1 MTNAHNLPGKT
12 TEELVLNLREV
23 IANHDSLY
31 EQNKPVITD
40 SEYDA
45 LYLELVKLE
54 EENPHLHDPNSPTQK
69 IQAVIV
75 DGLKKVAHSTP
86 MLSQEKVT
94 TEEGIRKFLERG
106 HGIVLVQQKLDGLTV
121 VATDEGKKMT
131 QAVTRG
137 SGFIGEDVTHSIQT
151 FKNIPARIPFEGKLE
166 VRMEAL
172 VPFEEFERI
181 NVDGRYSNPRN
192 LASGTVRQLDASI
205 TKERNLQGIVFD
217 LISAED
223 MDFEDDQ
230 AQLEFIKAQGYE
242 VVETKAFSIDTEEGK
257 EALIEYAL
265 TYAEK
270 VRPTLPHMIDGL
282 ILKFNDLGLREE
294 LGTASKY
301 PKWAIAYKFPS
312 LDATT
317 TLKDVVFQVGKT
329 GQITPVAEFD
339 EVEIDSVRIG
349 RATLHNFRNVREK
362 DIRIGD
368 RVVIA
373 RANDVI
379 PQVVQSIHTLRDGN
393 EIEVGHPETCPSCS
407 TPTIFNGENLYC
419 PNSDCEPQKEGKLE
433 HFVSRDAMNVDGL
446 GEKTITQ
453 LYREGFI
460 QGISDIYRLTDK
472 KEGIVKMEGFG
483 VKKYDKMIKGIETS
497 KKNSFHQVLYA
508 LSIPW
513 IGRTASRT
521 LAKHYSS
528 VHQMVQASEDVDSF
542 KLALISIPD
551 FGETMANSLIDFI
564 SLGKNKELIA
574 ELSSLGLEMK
584 SDYIA
589 PKTDTAISG
598 KTFVI
603 TGALSKGR
611 NEYKAEIESLGGKVS
626 GSVSKKT
633 DYLLMGPDAAGS
645 SKHTKAV
652 DLGVVIL
659 SESDYLAMNE

>member
-1 MTNAHNLPGKT
+1 MTNAQNLQGET
-12 TEELVLNLREV
+12 TEELVFNLREE
-23 IANHDSLY
+23 IAKHDSLY

-45 LYLELVKLE
+45 LYLELVRLE

-69 IQAVIV
+69 IQAMIV

-94 TEEGIRKFLERG
+94 TEEGVRKFLDRG
-106 HGIVLVQQKLDGLTV
+106 HGIVLVQEKLDGLTV
-121 VATDEGKKMT
+121 VATDEGKRMT

-137 SGFIGEDVTHSIQT
+137 SGYIGEDVTHSLQT
-151 FKNIPARIPFEGKLE
+151 FKNVPTSIPFAGKLE

-192 LASGTVRQLDASI
+192 LASGTVRQLDATI
-205 TKERNLQGIVFD
+205 TKERNLKGIVFD

-223 MDFEDDQ
+223 MDFEDDL
-230 AQLEFIKAQGYE
+230 AQLDFMQAQGYE
-242 VVETKAFSIDTEEGK
+242 VVHTKAFSIDTEEGK
-257 EALIEYAL
+257 EALIKYVL
-265 TYAEK
+265 NYAEK

-317 TLKDVVFQVGKT
+317 TLKNIVFQVGKT

-339 EVEIDSVRIG
+339 EVEIDSVRIS
-349 RATLHNFRNVREK
+349 RATLHNFRNIREK

-379 PQVVQSIHTLRDGN
+379 PQVVQSVHTLRDGN
-393 EIEVGHPETCPSCS
+393 EVVVGHPETCPSCS

-460 QGISDIYRLTDK
+460 QDVTDVYRLADK
-472 KEGIVKMEGFG
+472 KELIVKMEGFG
-483 VKKYDKMIKGIETS
+483 VKKYDKMIAGIEAS
-497 KKNSFHQVLYA
+497 KINSFHQVLYA
-508 LSIPW
+508 FSIPL

-521 LAKHYSS
+521 LAKHYVS
-528 VHQMVQASEDVDSF
+528 VHEMLKASEEPTIF
-542 KLALISIPD
+542 KQTLISIPD
-551 FGETMANSLIDFI
+551 IGETMANSLITFL
-564 SLGKNKELIA
+564 SLETTKQLINELGT
-574 ELSSLGLEMK
+574 LGLEMK
-584 SDYIA
+584 SDYVA

-611 NEYKAEIESLGGKVS
+611 NEYKEEIESLGGKVS

-659 SESDYLAMNE
+659 SEEAYLAMNQ